1 MRGPL
6 FQTKITFFQA
16 VILQPD
22 QSLIIF
28 TFPASQPAKPAIE
41 ERLRPGK
48 SQSFEKHEISLN
60 NNIRAHTYCCSNH
73 NNVCFDGKLVWRKIF
88 CILKILSAQIGNNY
102 IFGLLFANWQLN
114 VWSTFVQKKNMFYYF
129 ASPRLKIWFF
139 DMMLDLYLILPVI
152 NRNR

>member
-1 MRGPL
+1 MDHLEYKIEMRGPL

-41 ERLRPGK
+41 VRLRPGK

-60 NNIRAHTYCCSNH
+60 NNIRAHTYCCA
-73 NNVCFDGKLVWRKIF
+73 VGTIIMFVLT
-88 CILKILSAQIGNNY
+88 GN
-102 IFGLLFANWQLN
+102 
-114 VWSTFVQKKNMFYYF
+114 
-129 ASPRLKIWFF
+129 
-139 DMMLDLYLILPVI
+139 
-152 NRNR
+152 

>member
-28 TFPASQPAKPAIE
+28 TFPGRPAGQDSHRGAV
-41 ERLRPGK
+41 RLRPGK

-60 NNIRAHTYCCSNH
+60 NNIRA
-73 NNVCFDGKLVWRKIF
+73 
-88 CILKILSAQIGNNY
+88 
-102 IFGLLFANWQLN
+102 LN
-114 VWSTFVQKKNMFYYF
+114 
-129 ASPRLKIWFF
+129 
-139 DMMLDLYLILPVI
+139 
-152 NRNR
+152 